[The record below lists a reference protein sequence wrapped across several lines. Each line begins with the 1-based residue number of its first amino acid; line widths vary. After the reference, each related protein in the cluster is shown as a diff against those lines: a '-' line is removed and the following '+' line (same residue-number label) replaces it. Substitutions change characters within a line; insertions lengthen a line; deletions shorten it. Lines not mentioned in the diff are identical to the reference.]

1 MNYSAFETAQ
11 QAIQNA
17 SRLFVITG
25 AGVSAESGVP
35 TFRGAGGVWNNMDP
49 RKVATPE
56 AFANDPA
63 FVWKWY
69 DERRQNLL
77 SVKPN
82 PAHYALAQLESQ
94 TKEFFLLTQNVDDLH
109 EQAGSKHIAHI
120 HGSIWEVRCTQEET
134 VRLDRRAPMPKI
146 PPRCERCGALLRPNV
161 VWFGETI
168 NLKAVDQAER
178 FLLSGDI
185 DVVLVIGTEASF
197 PYIIHWAQSARSE
210 RGPLI
215 EINIGETV
223 LSQYTDI
230 RLDGK
235 AGEILPALVRIQE
248 PNQGML

>member
-1 MNYSAFETAQ
+1 MNDSAFETAQ

-17 SRLFVITG
+17 LRVFVITG

-35 TFRGAGGVWNNMDP
+35 TFRGAGGVWNNVDP
-49 RKVATPE
+49 YKVATPE
-56 AFANDPA
+56 AFAEDPA
-63 FVWKWY
+63 FVWQWY

-82 PAHYALAQLESQ
+82 PAHFALAQLESQ
-94 TKEFFLLTQNVDDLH
+94 IKEFFLLTQNVDDLH
-109 EQAGSKHIAHI
+109 EQAGSKNIAHI

-134 VRLDRRAPMPKI
+134 VHLDRRAPMPEF

-168 NLKAVDQAER
+168 NLKAVDQAEQ
-178 FLLSGDI
+178 FLLSGEI
-185 DVVLVIGTEASF
+185 DAALVIGTEALF

-215 EINIGETV
+215 EVNIGKTV
-223 LSQYTDI
+223 LSPYADI

-235 AGEILPALVRIQE
+235 AGEILPKLILNMN
-248 PNQGML
+248 PI